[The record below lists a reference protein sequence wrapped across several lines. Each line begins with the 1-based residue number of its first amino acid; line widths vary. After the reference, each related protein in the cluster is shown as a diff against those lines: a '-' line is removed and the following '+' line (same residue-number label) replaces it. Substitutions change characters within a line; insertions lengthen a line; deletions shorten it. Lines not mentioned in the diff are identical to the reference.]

1 MIMFDRKKALNQIMG
16 PHPDHKSD
24 GGEVSPEHALSKE
37 AIEAVHAH
45 DHEGFANAT
54 KALFMHF
61 QNDPDQDSD
70 KHESITGREED

>member
-1 MIMFDRKKALNQIMG
+1 MILFDRKKALNQIMG
-16 PHPDHKSD
+16 PSPDKKQEEEMDHSH
-24 GGEVSPEHALSKE
+24 VLAKE

-61 QNDPDQDSD
+61 DQDPDQDGDS
-70 KHESITGREED
+70 HEDVTGKAIE